1 MNRNKDLIKTA
12 KRYAIKLMIDIKD
25 DLLFGEEL
33 MDYIVASVK
42 HDTSKSY
49 HTEEFYYLCEDA
61 LMDLYEKYVIQ
72 CPCCKKYVHKDYTFK
87 YKKKKHCLACKKILK
102 KK

>member
-1 MNRNKDLIKTA
+1 MNRNKNLKKTA
-12 KRYAIKLMIDIKD
+12 IRYSTKLLIDIKD

-61 LMDLYEKYVIQ
+61 IMNLYEKYVVQ
-72 CPCCKKYVHKDYTFK
+72 CPCCKRYIHKDYTSI
-87 YKKKKHCLACKKILK
+87 YKKEKHCIACKEKLK
-102 KK
+102 RK